1 MAVKIGENFQGPL
14 TGGTYLDMV
23 LSGQAPEYVL
33 LPHEQA
39 AVHGEYERKVASFQK
54 IVEAKIS
61 VTGGDDWHD
70 GAFRATD
77 NEARI
82 LTESMATIAP
92 FLGATVV
99 GYPDTIERR
108 VALGSRVMVRQGR
121 AAFPIDVVGFR
132 TAYPDNVID
141 EVTGEEVMAASPD
154 SPIGTAILGRH
165 VGDEISYSN
174 GSRMLHATIGSL
186 SQVAVCEYFQDVA
199 RINLNTND

>member
-1 MAVKIGENFQGPL
+1 MIVKIGENLQEPL

-33 LPHEQA
+33 LPHEQV

-99 GYPDTIERR
+99 GYPDTNERR
-108 VALGSRVMVRQGR
+108 VALGSRVTVRQGR

-132 TAYPDNVID
+132 IAYPDNIID
-141 EVTGEEVMAASPD
+141 DVTGEEVMAVSPD
-154 SPIGTAILGRH
+154 SPIGAAILGRQ
-165 VGDEISYSN
+165 VGDEISYNN
-174 GSRMLHATIGSL
+174 GSHMLRATIGSL